1 MCYSG
6 ERENASDSWVLLRAK
21 LLLYYSKTSKSD
33 LVADDT
39 MADNDANSASI
50 SIILRCS

>member
-21 LLLYYSKTSKSD
+21 LLLYSKTSKSD